1 MNIIM
6 NKQLTEED
14 KATARQLLE
23 EIFEGLDDSRIYRR
37 VWTDENFQY
46 HCTVYRIEVS
56 IFDEA

>member
-1 MNIIM
+1 MNIVM

-23 EIFEGLDDSRIYRR
+23 EILEGLDDSRIYRR
-37 VWTDENFQY
+37 AWTDENFQC
-46 HCTVYRIEVS
+46 HCTVYRMEVS

>member
-23 EIFEGLDDSRIYRR
+23 EILEGLEDGKIYRR
-37 VWTDENFQY
+37 IWTDESLRY